1 MFKQKKKHKYGAKK
15 VVIDDI
21 TFDSKA
27 EGEYYKYLKAL
38 QKAGV
43 VKNFSMQVEYIL
55 QDKFMHPS
63 TGKTVRA
70 IKYIPD
76 FTISYSNGKSEVVDV
91 KGMMTKD
98 FKVKA
103 KIFMNKYQIPLTVA
117 KLDYRTGSFVHEY
130 I

>member
-1 MFKQKKKHKYGAKK
+1 MFKPKKQHKYSAKK
-15 VVIDDI
+15 VEVDGI

-27 EGEYYKYLKAL
+27 EGEYYKYLKTL

-43 VKNFSMQVEYIL
+43 VKNFSMQVEYVL
-55 QDKFMHPS
+55 LDKFEHPS

-76 FTISYSNGKSEVVDV
+76 FLIAYTDGTSEVVDV

-98 FKVKA
+98 FKLKA
-103 KIFMNKYQIPLTVA
+103 KMFMAKYQIPLTIA
-117 KLDYRTGSFVHEY
+117 KYDYRTGNFVHEY
-130 I
+130 F